1 MSKDNNLEL
10 LCRMA
15 HAESLQEIC
24 DLTYQIIGNP
34 VFISDLAHTI
44 LSYTKCVE
52 IQDHIW
58 QENVVLAH
66 LQRNNLRQNRQ
77 VGTVHLS
84 SSGTQRPVLVEDDY
98 LPFPR
103 VIKTLTHKGR
113 TVGVM
118 VVTAYLCPFG
128 DNILDMV
135 DLISSFVVPQMMRD
149 RFLVSSDKQ
158 SVENFLITLLNGKD
172 YSQAEVEHRLELL
185 NWKLPAYTYLLC
197 LCLKPGEEKNRDF
210 TMHSILEEIRSQ
222 NNCRVFLYNSALVCL
237 YGSDTPVE
245 HWEDQ
250 APQLSQLMEETHLQ
264 AGVSRR
270 IQRLDRLVSYYEQ
283 AQSALEL
290 GIWLQRPFTFINYD
304 VLSSFLIF
312 HRISNPDL
320 DLFVHQKIQALFAYD
335 QEHDTDLCA
344 TLQVYLEQ
352 AKSLAKTAEILFIHR
367 NTVRYRIHKCTEL
380 INSDLEDGNE
390 IFAFILSLRILEYR
404 KKILP
409 RLEPGL

>member
-1 MSKDNNLEL
+1 
-10 LCRMA
+10 MA
-15 HAESLQEIC
+15 HADSLQEIC

-103 VIKTLTHKGR
+103 VIKTLSHKGR
-113 TVGVM
+113 AVGVL
-118 VVTAYLCPFG
+118 VVTAYLCPFQS
-128 DNILDMV
+128 NILDMV

-172 YSQAEVEHRLELL
+172 YSQTEVEHRLELL

-270 IQRLDRLVSYYEQ
+270 IVRMDQLVTYYQQ

-290 GIWLQRPFTFINYD
+290 GMWLQRPHTFTHYD
-304 VLSSFLIF
+304 TLSSFLIF
-312 HRISNPDL
+312 HRINSDDL
-320 DLFVHQKIQALFAYD
+320 ELFVHQKIQALFTYD
-335 QEHDTDLCA
+335 QDHDTELCA

-367 NTVRYRIHKCTEL
+367 NTVRYRIRKCTEL

-409 RLEPGL
+409 RL

>member
-1 MSKDNNLEL
+1 MSKENNLEL

-15 HAESLQEIC
+15 HADSLQEIC

-103 VIKTLTHKGR
+103 VIKTLSHKGR
-113 TVGVM
+113 AVGVM

-135 DLISSFVVPQMMRD
+135 DLISSFVVPQMLRE

-158 SVENFLITLLNGKD
+158 SVENFLITLLNGKE

-210 TMHSILEEIRSQ
+210 TMRSILEEIRCQ

-245 HWEDQ
+245 RWAEQ
-250 APQLSQLMEETHLQ
+250 APQLSQLMDEAHLQ

-270 IQRLDRLVSYYEQ
+270 IQRPDRLVDYYQQ

-290 GIWLQRPFTFINYD
+290 SIWLQRSFTFTSYD
-304 VLSSFLIF
+304 TLSSFLIF
-312 HRISNPDL
+312 HRICAPDL
-320 DLFVHQKIQALFAYD
+320 DLFVHQKIQALFTYD

>member
-1 MSKDNNLEL
+1 MSKENNLEL

-15 HAESLQEIC
+15 HADSLQEIC

-103 VIKTLTHKGR
+103 VIKTLSHKGR
-113 TVGVM
+113 AVGVL
-118 VVTAYLCPFG
+118 VVTAYLCPFQS
-128 DNILDMV
+128 NILDMV

-172 YSQAEVEHRLELL
+172 YSQTEVEHRLELL

-270 IQRLDRLVSYYEQ
+270 IVRMDQLVTYYQQ

-290 GIWLQRPFTFINYD
+290 GMWLQRPHTFTHYD
-304 VLSSFLIF
+304 TLSSFLIF
-312 HRISNPDL
+312 HRINSDDL
-320 DLFVHQKIQALFAYD
+320 ELFVHQKIQALFTYD
-335 QEHDTDLCA
+335 QDHDTELCA

-367 NTVRYRIHKCTEL
+367 NTVRYRIRKCTEL

-409 RLEPGL
+409 RL

>member
-1 MSKDNNLEL
+1 MSKENNLEL

-15 HAESLQEIC
+15 HADSLQEIC

-103 VIKTLTHKGR
+103 VIKTLSHKGR
-113 TVGVM
+113 AVGVM
-118 VVTAYLCPFG
+118 VVTAYLCPFEC
-128 DNILDMV
+128 NILDMV
-135 DLISSFVVPQMMRD
+135 DLISSFVVPQMLRE

-158 SVENFLITLLNGKD
+158 SVENFLITLLNGKE

-210 TMHSILEEIRSQ
+210 TMRSILEEIRSQ

-245 HWEDQ
+245 RWAEQ
-250 APQLSQLMEETHLQ
+250 APQLSLLMEEAHLQ

-290 GIWLQRPFTFINYD
+290 GIWLQRSFTFTSYD
-304 VLSSFLIF
+304 TLSSFLIF

-320 DLFVHQKIQALFAYD
+320 DLFVHQKIQALFTYD

>member
-44 LSYTKCVE
+44 LSYTKCVD
-52 IQDHIW
+52 IQDSSWH
-58 QENVVLAH
+58 ENVVLAH
-66 LQRNNLRQNRQ
+66 LQRNSLRQNRQ
-77 VGTVHLS
+77 VGTVHLAS
-84 SSGTQRPVLVEDDY
+84 SNMQRPVLVEDDHMPY
-98 LPFPR
+98 PR
-103 VIKTLTHKGR
+103 VIKTLSHKGR
-113 TVGVM
+113 AVGVL
-118 VVTAYLCPFG
+118 VVTAYLCPFQ

-135 DLISSFVVPQMMRD
+135 DLISSFVVPQMMRE

-250 APQLSQLMEETHLQ
+250 APQLSQLMEES
-264 AGVSRR
+264 GPS
-270 IQRLDRLVSYYEQ
+270 
-283 AQSALEL
+283 
-290 GIWLQRPFTFINYD
+290 P
-304 VLSSFLIF
+304 LSTTMSF
-312 HRISNPDL
+312 P
-320 DLFVHQKIQALFAYD
+320 LF
-335 QEHDTDLCA
+335 
-344 TLQVYLEQ
+344 
-352 AKSLAKTAEILFIHR
+352 
-367 NTVRYRIHKCTEL
+367 
-380 INSDLEDGNE
+380 
-390 IFAFILSLRILEYR
+390 
-404 KKILP
+404 
-409 RLEPGL
+409 

>member
-52 IQDHIW
+52 IHDHIW

-66 LQRNNLRQNRQ
+66 LQRNSLRQNRQ

-135 DLISSFVVPQMMRD
+135 DLISSFVVPQMMRE

-158 SVENFLITLLNGKD
+158 SVENFLINLLNGKG
-172 YSQAEVEHRLELL
+172 YSQEEVARRLELL
-185 NWKLPAYTYLLC
+185 NCKFPHLHLPALHLPQGRHEGEPGVHHALHHGRHPLPEHLPGISLQLRPDLPLWQRHPHGKLGGAGPPAEPAHGRGQPAGRRQPPHCADGPAGDLLSAGPER
-197 LCLKPGEEKNRDF
+197 PGAEHMAA
-210 TMHSILEEIRSQ
+210 T
-222 NNCRVFLYNSALVCL
+222 ALHL
-237 YGSDTPVE
+237 HHYDT
-245 HWEDQ
+245 
-250 APQLSQLMEETHLQ
+250 
-264 AGVSRR
+264 
-270 IQRLDRLVSYYEQ
+270 
-283 AQSALEL
+283 
-290 GIWLQRPFTFINYD
+290 
-304 VLSSFLIF
+304 LSSFLIF
-312 HRISNPDL
+312 HRINSDDL
-320 DLFVHQKIQALFAYD
+320 ELFVHQKIQALFTYD
-335 QEHDTDLCA
+335 QDHDTELCA

-367 NTVRYRIHKCTEL
+367 NTVRYRIRKCTEL

-409 RLEPGL
+409 RL

>member
-103 VIKTLTHKGR
+103 VIKTLSHKGR
-113 TVGVM
+113 AVGVM
-118 VVTAYLCPFG
+118 VVTAYLCPFQS
-128 DNILDMV
+128 NILDMV

-197 LCLKPGEEKNRDF
+197 LCLKPGEKKNRDF

-250 APQLSQLMEETHLQ
+250 APQLSQLMEEANLQ

-270 IQRLDRLVSYYEQ
+270 IVRMDQLVTYYQQ

-290 GIWLQRPFTFINYD
+290 GMWLQRPHTFTHYD
-304 VLSSFLIF
+304 TLSSFLIF
-312 HRISNPDL
+312 HRINSDDL
-320 DLFVHQKIQALFAYD
+320 ELFVHQKIQALFTYD
-335 QEHDTDLCA
+335 QDHDTELCA

-367 NTVRYRIHKCTEL
+367 NTVRYRIRKCTEL

-409 RLEPGL
+409 RL